1 MHTLGLSGR
10 NRPAEA
16 TGKGPAP
23 GTLPHGWM
31 DMRTSALGAVTDIG
45 HYEWSFYRGFIAAG
59 YGAFR
64 TGLST

>member
-1 MHTLGLSGR
+1 
-10 NRPAEA
+10 
-16 TGKGPAP
+16 
-23 GTLPHGWM
+23 M